1 MRTNIDIDDRLMRDA
16 MVATKLKTKKEVVHV
31 ALRELIRLS
40 RQKNILRLRGNTKW
54 DGDLDEMRAMR

>member
-40 RQKNILRLRGNTKW
+40 RQKNILRLRGSTKW